1 MKPVFI
7 ALLCAITLPAWA
19 VPDQADP
26 FADAQITCEE
36 MRDFPDRIF
45 TDDIDLGSGH
55 GSPVAVDYHC
65 PSGAASLPQ
74 MEGLLNLAES
84 IRRQDVSQCS
94 GSIVYAQ
101 ARYYQFRLLM
111 AGLAPRQFLAVRET
125 STPPHALEAYFAN
138 WAMQGPSNYGRYRDF
153 LTRRSQ
159 ARTALIAHYQAH
171 AGLSSEEAEA
181 VSDKLLRVVSH
192 WATGAFPGSSSIREN
207 PPVAPTPLLD
217 VINAEAPDLPSI
229 QAVLRD
235 HPPQAEID
243 QALKRALYRQQP
255 LAIIRELA
263 SHLES
268 LDSGHES
275 ALFFALQ
282 TPGALHL
289 LLSRGAAVDYANSFG
304 KTPLFYAIENRDLS
318 ALGTL
323 LEHGANPNHAYKN
336 AEALRELQCVTVDI
350 KHSSRTPLMHAAQH
364 GDVAV
369 LTLLLSQGARLS
381 DVDDLGWN
389 ALDYA
394 TENQQ
399 PANAEYLRSV
409 GATPARRE
417 E

>member
-7 ALLCAITLPAWA
+7 ALLCSITLPTWA
-19 VPDQADP
+19 GADQADP
-26 FADAQITCEE
+26 LADAQITCEE
-36 MRDFPDRIF
+36 MRDFPDRVF

-65 PSGAASLPQ
+65 PGGAASLPQ
-74 MEGLLNLAES
+74 MEGLLNLAER
-84 IRRQDVSQCS
+84 IRRQEVSQCS

-101 ARYYQFRLLM
+101 ARYYRFRLLM
-111 AGLAPRQFLAVRET
+111 AGLAPTHFLALREA

-159 ARTALIAHYQAH
+159 ARTALVAHYQAH
-171 AGLSSEEAEA
+171 AGLSSEEAGA
-181 VSDKLLRVVSH
+181 VSDKLLRLVSH
-192 WATGAFPGSSSIREN
+192 WAAGAFPGSSSIQEN
-207 PPVAPTPLLD
+207 PPVTPTPLLD
-217 VINAEAPDLPSI
+217 VIDTEAPDLQVI
-229 QAVLRD
+229 QTVLRGN
-235 HPPQAEID
+235 PPQAEID

-255 LAIIRELA
+255 LAIIRELT

-282 TPGALHL
+282 TPAALHL

-304 KTPLFYAIENRDLS
+304 KTALFYAIENSDLS
-318 ALGTL
+318 TLGTL

-336 AEALRELQCVTVDI
+336 AEALRALQCVTIDI
-350 KHSSRTPLMHAAQH
+350 KHSARTPLMHAAQH

-369 LTLLLSQGARLS
+369 LTLLLSKGARLT

-394 TENQQ
+394 TENEQL
-399 PANAEYLRSV
+399 ANAEYLRSV
-409 GATPARRE
+409 GATTSRRGE
-417 E
+417 